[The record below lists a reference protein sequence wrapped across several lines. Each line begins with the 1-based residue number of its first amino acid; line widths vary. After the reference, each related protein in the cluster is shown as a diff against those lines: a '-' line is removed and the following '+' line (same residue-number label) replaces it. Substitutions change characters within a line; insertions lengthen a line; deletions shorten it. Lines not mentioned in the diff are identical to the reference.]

1 VTDLLAIGASGVRAY
16 QGALGTVSENIANS
30 GVEGYSRRTA
40 DLREV
45 VSPGSP
51 ISVNRNTDGYG
62 VVLTGITRRA
72 DEFRTNA
79 VRTAGADLARTE
91 TSAAWLDRIE
101 TALGGAAI
109 DQRVTAFFSAAK
121 TLAADPSASAPR
133 AAMIEAATS
142 AAGAF
147 RTTGAA
153 LDRVRDEV
161 DAMGDDTAA
170 EMTSLGA
177 ALAKVN
183 ERMGRVADGS
193 SGAASLADERDRL
206 LERMSAIVDLD
217 VSIDPTGRAAVRL
230 GGSGG
235 PLLVAGSESGSVTY
249 GRAGGIATFGVRR
262 AGATGTVQP
271 SGGAMAGIAEG
282 ASRVADTRAEL
293 NRVAGD
299 FATAVND
306 FQASG
311 QTLDNAAGTAI
322 FAAGD
327 TPADLSVIMTDP
339 RGIAA
344 ATPGTGARDGGN
356 LPALEAA
363 RASGRFEGR
372 LGDLTSSNA
381 AALSQR
387 RTVAQAQS
395 AIRDSAVSSRDAISG
410 VDLDREAVDLLRFQ
424 QAYQASSRIIQ
435 VARETFQTILDTG
448 R

>member
-1 VTDLLAIGASGVRAY
+1 MTDLLAIGASGVRAY
-16 QGALGTVSENIANS
+16 QGALGTVSENIANAS
-30 GVEGYSRRTA
+30 VEGYSRRTA
-40 DLREV
+40 NLNEV
-45 VSPGSP
+45 ISPGAT
-51 ISVNRNTDGYG
+51 ISTARNTDGYG
-62 VVLTGITRRA
+62 VILSGITRRA

-101 TALGGAAI
+101 NALGAV
-109 DQRVTAFFSAAK
+109 DVDKRVTAFFTSAR
-121 TLAADPSASAPR
+121 TMAADPSALAPR

-142 AAGAF
+142 AANAF
-147 RTTGAA
+147 RTTGNA

-170 EMTSLGA
+170 EMTSLGS

-183 ERMGRVADGS
+183 ERIGRVAEGS
-193 SGAASLADERDRL
+193 SGAASLADERDRI

-217 VSIDPTGRAAVRL
+217 VAIDATGRAAVRL

-235 PLLVAGSESGSVTY
+235 PLLVAGSESGAVTY
-249 GRAGGIATFGVRR
+249 GRAGGVATFGVRR
-262 AGATGTVQP
+262 AGASGTVQP

-299 FATAVND
+299 FAKAVND
-306 FQASG
+306 FQTAG
-311 QTLDNAAGTAI
+311 QTLDNAPGTAI
-322 FAAGD
+322 FAEGA
-327 TPADLSVIMTDP
+327 TPADLSVVMTDP

-344 ATPGTGARDGGN
+344 ATTGTGPRDGGN
-356 LPALEAA
+356 LAALEDA
-363 RASGRFEGR
+363 RANGRFEGR
-372 LGDLTSSNA
+372 LSDLTSSNA
-381 AALSQR
+381 AALAQR

-395 AIRDSAVSSRDAISG
+395 AIRDSAVSARDAVSG

-435 VARETFQTILDTG
+435 VARETFQTILDSG

>member
-1 VTDLLAIGASGVRAY
+1 MTDLLAIGASGVRAY

-30 GVEGYSRRTA
+30 GVEGYSRRAPT
-40 DLREV
+40 LNEV
-45 VSPGSP
+45 ISPGSP
-51 ISVNRNTDGYG
+51 ISASRNTDGYG
-62 VVLTGITRRA
+62 VILTGITRRA

-91 TSAAWLDRIE
+91 TSAVWFDRIE
-101 TALGGAAI
+101 TALGAA
-109 DQRVTAFFSAAK
+109 DVDKRVTGFFSAAR
-121 TLAADPSASAPR
+121 TLAADPSALAPR

-142 AAGAF
+142 AANAF
-147 RTTGAA
+147 RTTGRA
-153 LDRVRDEV
+153 LDQVRDEV

-170 EMTSLGA
+170 EITSLGS

-183 ERMGRVADGS
+183 ERIGRVAEGS
-193 SGAASLADERDRL
+193 SGAASLADERDRI

-217 VSIDPTGRAAVRL
+217 VNIDATGRAAVRL

-235 PLLVAGSESGSVTY
+235 PVLVAGTESGAVTY
-249 GRAGGIATFGVRR
+249 GRAGSVATFGVRR

-282 ASRVADTRAEL
+282 AARVADTRSLL
-293 NRVAGD
+293 NDVAGE

-306 FQASG
+306 FQTGG
-311 QTLDNAAGTAI
+311 QTLDNVAGTAI

-339 RGIAA
+339 RGISA
-344 ATPGTGARDGGN
+344 ATTATGPRDGGN
-356 LPALEAA
+356 LSALEAS
-363 RASGRFEGR
+363 RVGGRFEGR
-372 LGDLTSSNA
+372 LSDLTSSNA
-381 AALSQR
+381 AALAQR

-395 AIRDSAVSSRDAISG
+395 AIRDSAVSARDAVSG

-435 VARETFQTILDTG
+435 VARETFQTILDSG